1 ERIRDVSPHT
11 VIVAPCEDDLTAL
24 ECTRACAS
32 AFVPQPGGPTVAPVM
47 QTMLTQSAA
56 RAAAA
61 SFALA
66 ITYDA
71 DEQLPLAVR
80 EVKARAPR
88 RVRLLTGAADG
99 PNLTATVRQMLAPDI
114 NELEVIDGGQ
124 AGPSIIQGLTV

>member
-1 ERIRDVSPHT
+1 
-11 VIVAPCEDDLTAL
+11 
-24 ECTRACAS
+24 
-32 AFVPQPGGPTVAPVM
+32 
-47 QTMLTQSAA
+47 MLTQSAA

-88 RVRLLTGAADG
+88 RVRLLIGAADG